1 MLIYRMISKEE
12 WNQVKNQNYYEP
24 EELERDGFIHFS
36 FKEQLVGVANA
47 VYKEFDE
54 LVVLEV
60 DIDKLEYP
68 DKLKVEDLYDYKVNY
83 PHFYSKL
90 NMSAVISDF
99 LMINTDNGFE
109 YSNA

>member
-12 WNQVKNQNYYEP
+12 WNQVKHQNYYEP
-24 EELERDGFIHFS
+24 EELDRDGFIHFS

-60 DIDKLEYP
+60 DVDKLNYP

-83 PHFYSKL
+83 PHFYSNL
-90 NMSAVISDF
+90 NTSAIVSEY
-99 LMINTDNGFE
+99 LMKNTEKG
-109 YSNA
+109 YILSNW